1 MGSEDFVS
9 PEWDRSALVLI
20 DVQSDFVDGP
30 WAIAGTAEKLTVMAQ
45 LATDFRAAGRPIV
58 HVVRFYEP
66 GDDDVDLLRRAQIL
80 AGAHMAAPGTDGSQL
95 PVELLPRQVL
105 LDSELLRNASFQQ
118 VGPQEHIMFKPR
130 WSAFYRT
137 HLDQHL
143 RDHDV
148 TTVVVAG
155 CNLPNCPRATLFGAS
170 ELDYRTVLVQD
181 ATSQVT
187 NERLQDLTLIG
198 VTVTD
203 AATVQLGLGS
213 RSAQA

>member
-1 MGSEDFVS
+1 MESEDFVA
-9 PEWDRSALVLI
+9 PGWHRSALVLI

-30 WAIAGTAEKLTVMAQ
+30 WAVPGTAEKLAMMAQ

-95 PVELLPRQVL
+95 PVELLPHRVL
-105 LDSELLRNASFQQ
+105 LDPELLRNSGFQR
-118 VGPQEHIMFKPR
+118 VGPDEHIMFKPR
-130 WSAFYRT
+130 WSAFHRT

-143 RDHDV
+143 RDRDV

-155 CNLPNCPRATLFGAS
+155 CNLPNCPRATLFDAS
-170 ELDYRTVLVQD
+170 QRDYRTVLVQD

-187 NERLQDLTLIG
+187 DERLQDLTLIG
-198 VTVTD
+198 VTVAD
-203 AATVQLGLGS
+203 SATVRLRLGD
-213 RSAQA
+213 RAQA